1 MAPTSASKSPL
12 DDLAPLLESLVMS
25 TSKPLPEYGP
35 KRVTESEGSL
45 EPVIESNPY
54 LGLEP
59 DSKQGHRPDPD
70 QPRCA
75 RCKSPQA
82 FDRKLREVPC
92 CGANICC
99 PCEDTGLN
107 ERLQNDIWKHHDSH
121 QWVGCLANACQMLSA
136 PQDFDTLGSQLDV
149 PSCLSPQQMLRNAE
163 RAREVLKSV
172 SPRPSRR
179 EWRLA
184 QRLHK
189 ALVEHKLIPDWSK
202 AHFAVQSAPLFP
214 VRSGFLTQHV
224 PIITCMLKTEPK
236 TCASCSTAFRTV
248 DTSNEAAWGYMA
260 TTFPGDWTWMV
271 LGRPSA
277 EVLPG
282 CVGKH
287 SLDICPVCLPKW
299 MVSGLGFVDG
309 MSGSGNYRFA
319 CPMCKHIL
327 PPVQV
332 DKIARLIDPS
342 RAPTPAPS
350 LGPPGKPKGLFAGG
364 LAGSG
369 GGEWSSKAAAD
380 PEAAARKESL
390 TGAIVAKKPN
400 VRWGDVAGLTS
411 AKHELQ
417 RAVIFPARFPNLYD
431 DKRKPPSAI
440 LLYGPPGT
448 GKSYLAKAV
457 ATEADHTFFSIS
469 PGDVVSKWVGESE
482 KLIRDLFTL
491 ARENKPSLIFID
503 EIDSLCASRD
513 DSSSGSSNSSSGR
526 EHSARMKTELLVQL
540 DGLPNGGG
548 DNSGVVV
555 LAATNLPWAL
565 DPAFR
570 RRFAPRVH
578 IPLPERAARR
588 RLFEV
593 HAGGGRWEGVLAGK
607 EEVVDRLA
615 GMTEGFSGSD
625 VAQAVGRA
633 LAAPLERVQRAEW
646 FRVVE
651 GGEDGQDGEGMYTP
665 CGEGEEGAVAMTWE
679 GVPMNRLREPAVMEE
694 DFVNVLRERKVKAS
708 VGAASFFVMRLLR
721 TDKLEVIEFQGQDIP
736 PMDSNTFDVSATED
750 PHKPRS
756 GFRMSRWFTRG
767 WTLQELIA
775 PGVVHFYDTDW
786 EFIGCREKLLNVIV
800 EVTKISPTY
809 FATGDVSQFSAAQK
823 MSWAAYRETTRPED
837 IAYCLLGLFD
847 INMPLLYGEGER
859 ALQRLQEEILRQS
872 EDDSLFCHDG
882 TEMLAISPLYFRD
895 ASKVLK
901 GETWPIHLALL
912 NCGMSESASV
922 LILRED
928 SPGVFIKQGVPCSP
942 IAQAALDPK
951 LAERL
956 TNTTLFISLAVTN
969 PSTRAW
975 DWKARNDP
983 LLPEGMLQGQLQV
996 HFQTRYG
1003 WEPTMT
1009 PIIRPAI
1016 SYNRSDD
1023 ALNKLC
1029 DKSKS
1034 NSTAEDR

>member
-1 MAPTSASKSPL
+1 MASTSTSKSPL
-12 DDLAPLLESLVMS
+12 DDLAPLLESLALS
-25 TSKPLPEYGP
+25 SSGPLPQYGP
-35 KRVTESEGSL
+35 KRVIELEGSP
-45 EPVIESNPY
+45 EPAIDSNPY
-54 LGLEP
+54 LGHDP
-59 DSKQGHRPDPD
+59 DPKQGHRPNLD
-70 QPRCA
+70 QGRCA

-82 FDRKLREVPC
+82 FDRNLREVPC
-92 CGANICC
+92 CGANICN
-99 PCEDTGLN
+99 PCEDRGLN
-107 ERLQNDIWKHHDSH
+107 EKLQNDIWRHHDSH

-136 PQDFDTLGSQLDV
+136 PQDFDTLGSQLEV

-163 RAREVLKSV
+163 RAREALKSIA
-172 SPRPSRR
+172 PRPSRH

-214 VRSGFLTQHV
+214 VRSGFLTQLV

-282 CVGKH
+282 CAGKH
-287 SLDICPVCLPKW
+287 SLDICPACLPKW

-319 CPMCKHIL
+319 CPMCKLIL

-342 RAPTPAPS
+342 RAPTPAHS
-350 LGPPGKPKGLFAGG
+350 LGPPGKPTGLFAGG
-364 LAGSG
+364 LGGSG
-369 GGEWSSKAAAD
+369 GGEWSSKVAAD

-482 KLIRDLFTL
+482 KLIRELFTL

-503 EIDSLCASRD
+503 EIDALCSSRED
-513 DSSSGSSNSSSGR
+513 SSGGNSSSSSGS

-548 DNSGVVV
+548 DNGGVVV

-578 IPLPERAARR
+578 IPLPDRAARR

-593 HAGGGRWEGVLAGK
+593 HAGGGRWEGVLAAAG

-615 GMTEGFSGSD
+615 EMTEGFSGSD

-651 GGEDGQDGEGMYTP
+651 RAEDGEGMYTP
-665 CGEGEEGAVAMTWE
+665 CAEGEEGAVAMTWE
-679 GVPMNRLREPAVMEE
+679 GVPMNRLREPAVTEE
-694 DFVNVLRERKVKAS
+694 DFVSVLRDRKVKAS
-708 VGAASFFVMRLLR
+708 VGAASLFVMRLLR
-721 TDKLEVIEFQGQDIP
+721 TDKLEVIEYQGQDIP
-736 PMDSNTFDVSATED
+736 PMHSNTFDVWAAED
-750 PHKPRS
+750 PRKLRS
-756 GFRMSRWFTRG
+756 DFRMSRWFERG

-775 PGVVHFYDTDW
+775 PGVVHFYDRYW
-786 EFIGCREKLLNVIV
+786 NFIGCREKLLDVIV
-800 EVTKISPTY
+800 QVTKISPTY
-809 FATGDVSQFSAAQK
+809 FATGDLSQFSAAQK
-823 MSWAAYRETTRPED
+823 LSWAARRNTTRPEY
-837 IAYCLLGLFD
+837 IVYCLLELFD

-859 ALQRLQEEILRQS
+859 AFQRLQEEILRQS

-882 TEMLAISPLYFRD
+882 TEMLAISPLYFLD

-901 GETWPIHLALL
+901 GETWPVHLALL
-912 NCGMSESASV
+912 SCGMSESASV
-922 LILRED
+922 LVLREGP
-928 SPGVFIKQGVPCSP
+928 PGVFVKQGVPCSP
-942 IAQAALDPK
+942 IAQAASDPK
-951 LAERL
+951 LAER
-956 TNTTLFISLAVTN
+956 FVTN
-969 PSTRAW
+969 PSTGTW
-975 DWKARNDP
+975 SWKARNHAFAA
-983 LLPEGMLQGQLQV
+983 ERMLGGQMQV
-996 HFQTRYG
+996 HFQNQ
-1003 WEPTMT
+1003 EPIMT

-1016 SYNRSDD
+1016 SYNRSDRGL
-1023 ALNKLC
+1023 AAPQQRERC
-1029 DKSKS
+1029 PESES